1 MKNAEKG
8 AKIDKITEKRHFPM
22 FFFAQLL
29 IIQFHLYTNRLQS
42 EKMEY
47 IENKIGQKS

>member
-8 AKIDKITEKRHFPM
+8 AKIDRITEKRHFPM
-22 FFFAQLL
+22 FFSQLL

-47 IENKIGQKS
+47 IENKTGQKS

>member
-1 MKNAEKG
+1 VKNAEKG
-8 AKIDKITEKRHFPM
+8 AKIDKIETLPNV
-22 FFFAQLL
+22 FFAQLL